1 MEQHHY
7 VFHNNP
13 TAVAGKVEMECR
25 VEAYQFSK
33 FTEQHHYVF
42 HYNPTVVAEK
52 VEWRQC
58 AGWRRNHFSKFTE
71 QNHYVFHYSPTVVAG
86 KVEAEC

>member
-1 MEQHHY
+1 MELYHISKFMEQHHY

-42 HYNPTVVAEK
+42 HY
-52 VEWRQC
+52 
-58 AGWRRNHFSKFTE
+58 
-71 QNHYVFHYSPTVVAG
+71 SPTVVAG
-86 KVEAEC
+86 KVEAECLVED